1 MPAPAEHARHQAGL
15 DTLRALAISL
25 VFMYHYMVFVSRE
38 PTFGWLS
45 ELGWV
50 GVDLFFVLSGYL
62 ITDGL
67 LRGLAAGRRLTL
79 GAFYARRILRTWP
92 VFWVVLAAYFLWPDA
107 LGGRTPPPLWRFLT
121 FTQNWNL
128 PTGTAFSHAWS
139 LCIEEQFYALLP
151 LAVLGGGWLARRRGW
166 GVGAAW
172 AGMALLLAAGVAT
185 RAWLWQRYGLEAR
198 GQLEQYYRWVYY
210 GSASRFDEFLPGVAL
225 ALLQHRHPATWQRLM
240 GPGGRWLLPAALAA
254 CAAMGYGVIAWFYID
269 GYGYGGFM
277 SIAGYSLIAWSFGL
291 LLAAAL
297 RPGSWL
303 QRTRVPGAA
312 GLAAVS
318 YPLYLSHKPVA
329 HWVASQGGPALATS
343 PGLRLALVTLACLA
357 MAWGLH
363 LAVERPGLR
372 WRQRLWPSQFRAS
385 ARR

>member
-1 MPAPAEHARHQAGL
+1 
-15 DTLRALAISL
+15 
-25 VFMYHYMVFVSRE
+25 
-38 PTFGWLS
+38 
-45 ELGWV
+45 
-50 GVDLFFVLSGYL
+50 
-62 ITDGL
+62 
-67 LRGLAAGRRLTL
+67 
-79 GAFYARRILRTWP
+79 
-92 VFWVVLAAYFLWPDA
+92 VVLAAYFLWPDA

-172 AGMALLLAAGVAT
+172 AGLALLLATGVGT
-185 RAWLWQRYGLEAR
+185 RAWLWQRYGLEAQ
-198 GQLEQYYRWVYY
+198 GQLELYYRWVYY
-210 GSASRFDEFLPGVAL
+210 GSLSRFDEFLPGVAL

-291 LLAAAL
+291 LLAAL

-312 GLAAVS
+312 GWRRCPTRCTCRTSRWRIGWPRRAAR
-318 YPLYLSHKPVA
+318 PWP
-329 HWVASQGGPALATS
+329 P
-343 PGLRLALVTLACLA
+343 
-357 MAWGLH
+357 
-363 LAVERPGLR
+363 RPGCA
-372 WRQRLWPSQFRAS
+372 WA
-385 ARR
+385 